1 MPPRGARSSAP
12 RRGNSVE
19 TRANHVWVGAVTLAL
34 VAMVAAFII
43 WIARLGENDQRRYDI
58 FFKQSVDGL
67 AQGSKVSF
75 AGVPVGKIT
84 DIELWKRDP
93 SFVRVRIAVK
103 KEVPIVVG
111 TTATIQSGFTGTAD
125 IQLEGAMK
133 GAPPITEPGPE
144 GVPVIPTKQGGL
156 GAILSNAPLLL
167 ERLATL
173 TDRLN
178 LLLSDDNQKSIRGI
192 LANTDR
198 LTGDLADASPQVKA
212 TMAELQLTLR
222 QATATLAKF
231 EGVADKAD
239 GFLGENGKS
248 LADDLRKTLG
258 SVQAAADELK
268 GTASDARPAVRQVST
283 STLPEVEAAIRDL
296 RATTRALRSVTEKI
310 DERGAGALI
319 GGGGKLPDYK
329 P

>member
-1 MPPRGARSSAP
+1 M
-12 RRGNSVE
+12 E

-43 WIARLGENDQRRYDI
+43 WIARLGENDQRRFDI
-58 FFKQSVDGL
+58 FFAQSVDGL

-93 SFVRVRIAVK
+93 SFVRVRIAVN

-125 IQLEGAMK
+125 ILLDGAMR
-133 GAPPITEPGPE
+133 GAPPIIEPGPE

-156 GAILSNAPLLL
+156 GAILSNAPLL
-167 ERLATL
+167 
-173 TDRLN
+173 
-178 LLLSDDNQKSIRGI
+178 SDENQRSIRGI

-222 QATATLAKF
+222 QASATLAKF

-239 GFLGENGKS
+239 TFLGENGKS
-248 LADDLRKTLG
+248 LADDLRRTLG

-268 GTASDARPAVRQVST
+268 GTASDVRPAVRQVST

-296 RATTRALRSVTEKI
+296 RATTRALRNVTEKI